1 MILKICGYFRM
12 GIQITCCKLYRN
24 IELLHVDLLEQ
35 VKSICSNAFILL
47 SYVLILIFRW
57 VSKKWDVGAW
67 TGLIWLRIG
76 TDGGNL

>member
-1 MILKICGYFRM
+1 M
-12 GIQITCCKLYRN
+12 GLQITYCKLYTN

-35 VKSICSNAFILL
+35 VKSICSNAFIFL
-47 SYVLILIFRW
+47 SYLLVLILRW